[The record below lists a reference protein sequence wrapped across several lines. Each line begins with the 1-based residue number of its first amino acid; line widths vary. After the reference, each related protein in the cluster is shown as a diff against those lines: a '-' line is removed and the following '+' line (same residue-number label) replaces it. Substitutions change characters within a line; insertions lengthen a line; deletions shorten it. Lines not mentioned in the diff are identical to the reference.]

1 MYLVLT
7 LFLNDYQNS
16 KEVLMHFVMGAF
28 HCTFGGSEI
37 GNKTQDTLH
46 KDITQNDSKHTNTS
60 YQGQ

>member
-1 MYLVLT
+1 
-7 LFLNDYQNS
+7 
-16 KEVLMHFVMGAF
+16 MHFVMGAF

-60 YQGQ
+60 YQGH